1 MDSRVRRAAGD
12 PLAQTGARR
21 SAALR
26 RVRST
31 LICSGLTELR
41 QRGAFDEYV
50 ARLSPGPREV
60 ILAAV
65 AGVWLPADVALEHF
79 RAVDALGLTADEAFA
94 IGAGSG
100 RRIQQSV
107 LSTLVRLAAGAGANP
122 WTVFQNYERLWSRIF
137 DGGTFH
143 IDRLGPK
150 EVRVDYASLPPCR
163 YAYFRNAFRG
173 ANDAGLR
180 LFSRVLYV
188 RELTA
193 CASDDGMALR
203 VSWV

>member
-1 MDSRVRRAAGD
+1 
-12 PLAQTGARR
+12 
-21 SAALR
+21 
-26 RVRST
+26 VRST

-41 QRGAFDEYV
+41 QRGLFDAYV
-50 ARLSPGPREV
+50 ARLSPGPREI
-60 ILAAV
+60 ILTSV
-65 AGVWLPADVALEHF
+65 AGLWLPTDVALDHF
-79 RAVDALGLTADEAFA
+79 RAVDALGLSAEQAFE

-100 RRIQQSV
+100 KRIQQSV

-122 WTVFQNYERLWSRIF
+122 WTVFQNYERLWGRIF

-143 IDRLGPK
+143 IDRHGPK
-150 EVRVDYASLPPCR
+150 EAVIEYANLPPCR

-180 LFSRVLYV
+180 LFSHALYV
-188 RELTA
+188 RELVGRAT
-193 CASDDGMALR
+193 DEGMTLR